1 MPINKGLMK
10 NDQSEYLFPIPRS
23 VTILLFF
30 VLSIT
35 VWDGIRAWTAL
46 ANWEIIS
53 RFHGNPFYIFA
64 TGSIWFILGIV
75 LLLLIFKGS
84 RHTLLFGLVFS
95 ILYALWYWFDRLFI
109 QVVPTPDLTF
119 SITVTLITLAIFN
132 GILFWPSSQAFFKE
146 TQ

>member
-1 MPINKGLMK
+1 MK
-10 NDQSEYLFPIPRS
+10 NDPSEYSFPIPRS

-46 ANWEIIS
+46 TNWEIIS
-53 RFHGNPFYIFA
+53 RFHANPFYIFA
-64 TGSIWFILGIV
+64 TGSIWFILGTL

-84 RHTLLFGLVFS
+84 RHTLLFGLILS
-95 ILYALWYWFDRLFI
+95 ILYALWYWFDRILV
-109 QVVPTPDLTF
+109 QVVPAPNLPF
-119 SITVTLITLAIFN
+119 SITVTAITLIIFN
-132 GILFWPSSQAFFKE
+132 IILFWPSARAFFKE